1 MKNPIKISWPNLPRL
16 NLRLPKLR
24 LPGFRLPALRG
35 IQLPAVR
42 TPFVNRF
49 QGSRFFLGVGVA
61 VVAGLGALGWFVIW
75 PALNAPQAAAAAS
88 ESAPVQHAAGAP
100 EGAAKS
106 AANEP
111 SQAQSARLADGPESA
126 RTAQG
131 DTAVPPELPAA
142 SQQAGGAAASQ
153 AKSEPETLVRKLQD
167 MQERVAAGDAEA
179 IAELPRLLRATAQNF
194 TAQPPE
200 TWRQKQ
206 NARALALYL
215 LSGGN
220 SAIGRKILSARAFAP
235 SEEALTKGAIAYL
248 DGIDCPERD
257 ALLGLDP
264 RALDAALGAQLA
276 FVQSILLANVD
287 RQKAIATLDVA
298 RLLAP
303 GGLVE
308 EAALRREI
316 GLLGETT
323 DFAKFAGLSRQ
334 YWARFR
340 RSPYAENFLRQF
352 MGAVARVSALV
363 KIEEWADLEEFI
375 NSLAP
380 ETRRALYL
388 VMAKTAAV
396 AGNSAFAFLAAQ
408 RAMELSAPDSVER
421 QRAQLYR
428 AAARVGEADA
438 AQNPFLLR
446 DIERAWLPAAD
457 QPLYD
462 ATALVSA
469 RLFRAPERD
478 SAAAADAA
486 GDGVPAA
493 ALAQAETSLK
503 DANSALEGARQSMER
518 QRR

>member
-1 MKNPIKISWPNLPRL
+1 MKNAIKVSRPKWTRL

-24 LPGFRLPALRG
+24 VPALRG
-35 IQLPAVR
+35 IHLSGVKAPLGNRLGQGPQLFLAV
-42 TPFVNRF
+42 
-49 QGSRFFLGVGVA
+49 GAA
-61 VVAGLGALGWFVIW
+61 VVAGLGALGWFVVW
-75 PALNAPQAAAAAS
+75 PVLHAPRETAAS
-88 ESAPVQHAAGAP
+88 DSPPAQLAAAP
-100 EGAAKS
+100 EGAGKS
-106 AANEP
+106 ADSAPPQARPAIPADKAENSP
-111 SQAQSARLADGPESA
+111 PAQSDAGRPEHPGAS
-126 RTAQG
+126 RQ
-131 DTAVPPELPAA
+131 AA
-142 SQQAGGAAASQ
+142 SAAAPQ
-153 AKSEPETLVRKLQD
+153 PQSEPEMLVRKLQD
-167 MQERVAAGDAEA
+167 MQERVAGGDADA
-179 IAELPRLLRATAQNF
+179 IAQLPRVLRATAQSF
-194 TAQPPE
+194 AAQPPE
-200 TWRQKQ
+200 TWKQKQ

-235 SEEALTKGAIAYL
+235 SEEALAKGAIAYL

-257 ALLGLDP
+257 ALLELDP
-264 RALDAALGAQLA
+264 RALDSALGAQLA
-276 FVQSILLANVD
+276 FVQSILLAIVD
-287 RQKAIATLDVA
+287 RQKAIAKLDVA

-316 GLLGETT
+316 GLLGETA
-323 DFAKFAGLSRQ
+323 DFGKFAGLSRQ

-363 KIEEWADLEEFI
+363 KIGEWADLEDFI

-388 VMAKTAAV
+388 VMAKAAAV
-396 AGNSAFAFLAAQ
+396 GGNSAFAFLAAQ
-408 RAMELSAPDSVER
+408 RALELSAPDSVVR

-428 AAARVGEADA
+428 AAARVGEADET
-438 AQNPFLLR
+438 QNPFLLR
-446 DIERAWLPAAD
+446 DIERARLPAAD

-478 SAAAADAA
+478 AASAAGARE
-486 GDGVPAA
+486 GDGIPAA

-503 DANSALEGARQSMER
+503 DANAALEDARQSMER
-518 QRR
+518 KRR

>member
-1 MKNPIKISWPNLPRL
+1 MKNPMKLSRPKLPRL
-16 NLRLPKLR
+16 NMRLPKLR
-24 LPGFRLPALRG
+24 VPALRG
-35 IQLPAVR
+35 GRFPGVKAVLA
-42 TPFVNRF
+42 NR
-49 QGSRFFLGVGVA
+49 QGPLILLGAGAA
-61 VVAGLGALGWFVIW
+61 VLAGLGALGWFVIW
-75 PALNAPQAAAAAS
+75 PALHAPRPAAKS
-88 ESAPVQHAAGAP
+88 ESAPVQQAAAEPERAGKQA
-100 EGAAKS
+100 EGA
-106 AANEP
+106 P
-111 SQAQSARLADGPESA
+111 SQAQPARLDATDHSPPRQGEAKERPETPGLD
-126 RTAQG
+126 RQG
-131 DTAVPPELPAA
+131 A
-142 SQQAGGAAASQ
+142 GAAASQ
-153 AKSEPETLVRKLQD
+153 PPSEPETLVRTLQD
-167 MQERVAAGDAEA
+167 VQERVAAGDGDA
-179 IAELPRLLRATAQNF
+179 IAALPRVLRATAQNF
-194 TAQPPE
+194 AAQPPE
-200 TWRQKQ
+200 IWKQKQ

-220 SAIGRKILSARAFAP
+220 SAIGRKILSARPFAP
-235 SEEALTKGAIAYL
+235 AEEALTKGAIAYL

-264 RALDAALGAQLA
+264 RALDTVLGAQLA

-287 RQKAIATLDVA
+287 RQKAIAKLDVA

-316 GLLGETT
+316 GLLGETM

-352 MGAVARVSALV
+352 MGAVARVSVLI
-363 KIEEWADLEEFI
+363 KIEEWADLEEFV
-375 NSLAP
+375 SSQAP

-388 VMAKTAAV
+388 IMAKTAAV

-408 RAMELSAPDSVER
+408 RAMELAAPDSIEG
-421 QRAQLYR
+421 QRARLYR

-438 AQNPFLLR
+438 AQNPLLLR
-446 DIERAWLPAAD
+446 DIERGRLPAAD

-478 SAAAADAA
+478 ADLAPGA
-486 GDGVPAA
+486 GAGEGEGIPPA
-493 ALAQAETSLK
+493 ALAQAEMSLK
-503 DANSALEGARQSMER
+503 DADSAIEGARTSMER
-518 QRR
+518 KRR